1 MELGGG
7 YLKTCKKGTELAKWE
22 WSSQGA
28 LQGSSQGALKD
39 QHVQAERLLL
49 RAEYSGVQIHY
60 N

>member
-7 YLKTCKKGTELAKWE
+7 VFENMQKRNGARKVGMELAG
-22 WSSQGA
+22 SSE
-28 LQGSSQGALKD
+28 GSSQGALKD

-49 RAEYSGVQIHY
+49 RAEYSGAQIHY